1 MNLTVDLEKCTGCG
15 TCEFACPFGAIVIRE
30 GKAVVLETCT
40 DCGACIDACPEAALS
55 LGEMAAGLAVRLEDY
70 RHVWVFAEQRDGLL
84 TKVVAQLL
92 GKARDLADVLGVRVA
107 AVLLG
112 HNVETLTQ
120 ELFQY
125 GADVVY
131 LVEDPILEHY
141 RTDAYTKVI
150 VDLVRQEKPEIV
162 LYGATNIGRDL
173 APRVAQRLGTGLTAD
188 CTGLDIDESERMLLQ
203 TRPAFGGNVMATI
216 ICPRHRPQMSTVRPG
231 VMRAYPPDSSRTGTV
246 QKVTVNVTEED
257 LKTTVRE
264 VVKEARR
271 HVDLEE
277 AKIIVSG
284 GRGMGGP
291 EAFKILE
298 ELAQVIGGE
307 VGASR
312 AAVDSGWIAK
322 DHQVGQTGKTVHPEL
337 YIACGISGAIQHQAG
352 MKESKTI
359 VAINKDPGAPIFQ
372 IADYGIVGDLFK
384 IVPVLAQE
392 LKAVGAGK
400 KI

>member
-1 MNLTVDLEKCTGCG
+1 MNLTVDLEKCNGCG
-15 TCEFACPFGAIVIRE
+15 TCEFACPFGAIVVRD
-30 GKAVVLETCT
+30 GVAVVLETCT
-40 DCGACIDACPEAALS
+40 DCGACIDACPEDALS
-55 LGEMAAGLAVRLEDY
+55 LGEMAAGEVRLEDY
-70 RHVWVFAEQRDGLL
+70 RHVWVFAEQRDGVL

-112 HNVETLTQ
+112 HDVGNLTT
-120 ELFQY
+120 ELIQY

-131 LVEDPILEHY
+131 VADDPVLEHY

-150 VDLVRQEKPEIV
+150 VDLVLEEKPEIV

-188 CTGLDIDESERMLLQ
+188 CTGLEIDESERMLLQ
-203 TRPAFGGNVMATI
+203 TRPAFGGNIMATI

-231 VMRAYPPDSSRTGTV
+231 VMRAYPPDPARTATV
-246 QKVTVNVTEED
+246 QKVAVNVTEED

-291 EAFKILE
+291 ESFSILE
-298 ELAQVIGGE
+298 ELAQAIGGE

-312 AAVDSGWIAK
+312 AAVDSGWIDK
-322 DHQVGQTGKTVHPEL
+322 DHQVGQTGKTVHPDL

-352 MKESKTI
+352 MKESGII

-372 IADYGIVGDLFK
+372 IADYGIMGDLFK
-384 IVPVLAQE
+384 IVPLLTEE

>member
-15 TCEFACPFGAIVIRE
+15 TCEFACPFGAIAIRG
-30 GKAVVLETCT
+30 GKAVILDTCT
-40 DCGACIDACPEAALS
+40 DCGACVDACPEAALS
-55 LGEMAAGLAVRLEDY
+55 LGEKAAGEVRLEDY
-70 RHVWVFAEQRDGLL
+70 RHVWVFAEQREGVL

-92 GKARDLADVLGVRVA
+92 GKARDLAEVLGVRVGA
-107 AVLLG
+107 MLLG
-112 HNVETLTQ
+112 HNVEGLTK
-120 ELFQY
+120 ELFKY
-125 GADVVY
+125 GADMVY
-131 LVEDPILEHY
+131 LADDPVLEHY
-141 RTDAYTKVI
+141 STDAYTKVI
-150 VDLVRQEKPEIV
+150 VDLIKKEKPEIV

-188 CTGLDIDESERMLLQ
+188 CTGLDIDETERHLLQ

-231 VMRAYPPDSSRTGTV
+231 VMRAYPPDANRSGTV
-246 QKVTVNVTEED
+246 QKVPVNVTDED
-257 LKTTVRE
+257 LKITVRE

-291 EAFKILE
+291 DAFKLLE
-298 ELAQVIGGE
+298 DLALVIGGE

-312 AAVDSGWIAK
+312 AAVDSGWISK
-322 DHQVGQTGKTVHPEL
+322 DHQVGQTGKTVHPDL
-337 YIACGISGAIQHQAG
+337 YVACGIAGAIQHQAG
-352 MKESKTI
+352 MKEAKII

-384 IVPVLAQE
+384 IVPMLTEE